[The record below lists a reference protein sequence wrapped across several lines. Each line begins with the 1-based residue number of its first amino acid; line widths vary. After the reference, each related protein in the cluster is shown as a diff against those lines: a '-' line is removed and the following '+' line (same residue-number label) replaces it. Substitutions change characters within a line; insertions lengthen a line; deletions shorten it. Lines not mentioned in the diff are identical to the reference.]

1 MPVYSHS
8 QLSMYEE
15 CPLRYKVS
23 YRDRIRRDIEGIEA
37 FLGSRVHE
45 TLQKCYDDLKYTK
58 LNSLS
63 ELLAYFNKLWQE
75 NWHDAVAITRPG
87 VTVEHYRTLG
97 ERLIENYYRR
107 YAPFD
112 SDITIGTEIRFNFWL
127 DEDGKY
133 RIQGKVDRLSRTDDG
148 TYQIHEYKTS
158 AYLPPQQQADEDR
171 QLGLYYIGVQRRW
184 PHVENIRLV
193 WHYLAHDVELVSY
206 RTPEAVTSLI
216 ESTKSLIDEME
227 AAVEFPPKESPWCD
241 WCEYLD
247 LCPRTKHF
255 VKVEA
260 LPLNEYL
267 EEPGVKLVNK
277 YASLKAQKKEV
288 EAEMEKVRE
297 ALVEYARRE
306 GVEVIKG
313 SDCKATVKLKK
324 ELKFPRKSDIE
335 RSQLDA
341 VIKSA
346 GRWEEVSQLDTAAL
360 KHVVED
366 RLWSSDLIEEIM
378 KYGRLEVK
386 DEVRISKLKDGEM

>member
-1 MPVYSHS
+1 
-8 QLSMYEE
+8 
-15 CPLRYKVS
+15 
-23 YRDRIRRDIEGIEA
+23 
-37 FLGSRVHE
+37 
-45 TLQKCYDDLKYTK
+45 
-58 LNSLS
+58 
-63 ELLAYFNKLWQE
+63 
-75 NWHDAVAITRPG
+75 
-87 VTVEHYRTLG
+87 
-97 ERLIENYYRR
+97 
-107 YAPFD
+107 
-112 SDITIGTEIRFNFWL
+112 
-127 DEDGKY
+127 
-133 RIQGKVDRLSRTDDG
+133 
-148 TYQIHEYKTS
+148 
-158 AYLPPQQQADEDR
+158 LPPQQQADEDR

>member
-1 MPVYSHS
+1 
-8 QLSMYEE
+8 MYEE

>member
-15 CPLRYKVS
+15 CPLRYKFS